1 MFVSRQLSSEQLLT
15 KWEKRRALQNLMV
28 RFFSED
34 YLMRRENKMYD
45 TYWSKAAD
53 VCLGVNNGYYQG
65 ADAVKGYYKGLEERT
80 KLESALIQ
88 KKYPQRLGSLSEEE
102 VYGAGVMDMKSLV
115 APVIEIAGDDATA
128 KGIWTIHG
136 MNTKLTTGGQVSY
149 WERAYVAVDFVWE
162 DEQWKVWHLL
172 YVQDLDAPSG
182 YDWVAPAPEYPVDP
196 AFAEVAGFQFPEPNV
211 KMTVYETYSANR
223 PFYAPP
229 AYPEP
234 YETFAETFSYG
245 L

>member
-1 MFVSRQLSSEQLLT
+1 MSRQLGSNELLT

-34 YLMRRENKMYD
+34 YLLRRENKMYD
-45 TYWSKAAD
+45 TYWSKSDD

-65 ADAVKGYYKGLEERT
+65 STAVKGYYKGIEERT
-80 KLESALIQ
+80 RLESALIQ
-88 KKYPQRLGSLSEEE
+88 KKYPDQLGSLSEEDA
-102 VYGAGVMDMKSLV
+102 YGVGIMDMKSLV

-136 MNTKLTTGGQVSY
+136 MNTKLTLSGQISY
-149 WERAYVAVDFVWE
+149 WERAYVAADFVWE

-172 YVQDLDAPSG
+172 YVQDLDTPSG
-182 YDWVAPAPEYPVDP
+182 YDWVGDAPEFPVDP
-196 AFAEVAGFQFPEPNV
+196 VYAEIADFKFPEPNV

-223 PFYAPP
+223 SFYAPP

>member
-1 MFVSRQLSSEQLLT
+1 MSHQWNSEELLT
-15 KWEKRRALQNLMV
+15 RWEKRRALQNLMV
-28 RFFSED
+28 RFFSQD

-45 TYWSKAAD
+45 TYWSKADD

-65 ADAVKGYYKGLEERT
+65 AAAVQAYYQGLADRT
-80 KLESALIQ
+80 ALESKLIQ
-88 KKYPQRLGSLSEEE
+88 QKYAAQVGSLSAEEA
-102 VYGAGVMDMKSLV
+102 YGIGIMDMKSLV
-115 APVIEIAGDDATA
+115 APVIEIAADGATA

-136 MNTKLTTGGQVSY
+136 MNTKLTAAGQVSY
-149 WERAYVAVDFVWE
+149 WERAYVASDFVWE
-162 DEQWKVWHLL
+162 DGAWKVWHLL

-182 YDWVAPAPEYPVDP
+182 TNWADPAPEYPADP
-196 AFAEVAGFQFPEPNV
+196 AYAALADFRFPEPNV
-211 KMTVYETYSANR
+211 KMTVYETYSAAR

>member
-1 MFVSRQLSSEQLLT
+1 MSHQWNSEELLT
-15 KWEKRRALQNLMV
+15 RWEKRRALQNLMV
-28 RFFSED
+28 RFFSQD

-45 TYWSKAAD
+45 TYWSKADD

-65 ADAVKGYYKGLEERT
+65 AAAVQAYYQGLADRT
-80 KLESALIQ
+80 ALESKLIQ
-88 KKYPQRLGSLSEEE
+88 QKYAAQVGSLSPEEA
-102 VYGAGVMDMKSLV
+102 YGMGIMDMKSLV
-115 APVIEIAGDDATA
+115 APVIEIAADGATA

-136 MNTKLTTGGQVSY
+136 MNTKLTAAGQVSY
-149 WERAYVAVDFVWE
+149 WERAYVAGDFVWE
-162 DEQWKVWHLL
+162 DGAWKVWHLL

-182 YDWVAPAPEYPVDP
+182 TNWADPAPEYPADP
-196 AFAEVAGFQFPEPNV
+196 AYAALVDFRFPEPNV
-211 KMTVYETYSANR
+211 KKTVYETYSATR

>member
-1 MFVSRQLSSEQLLT
+1 MSRQLSSNDLLT

-34 YLMRRENKMYD
+34 YLLHREGGMYR
-45 TYWSKAAD
+45 TYWSKADD
-53 VCLGVNNGYYQG
+53 VCLGVNHGYYQG
-65 ADAVKGYYKGLEERT
+65 KAAVQDYYQGVTARIA
-80 KLESALIQ
+80 LESRLIQ
-88 KKYPQRLGSLSEEE
+88 NKYAKQLGSLTEEE
-102 VYGAGVMDMKSLV
+102 VYGAGNLDMKALV

-136 MNTKLTTGGQVSY
+136 MNTKLTPAGQVSC
-149 WERAYVAVDFVWE
+149 WERAYVAADFVWE

-182 YDWVAPAPEYPVDP
+182 YDWTAGQPDLPADP
-196 AFAEVAGFQFPEPNV
+196 AYAELASFHFPEPNV
-211 KMTVYETYSANR
+211 KMTVYETYSADR
-223 PFYAPP
+223 AFCAPP

>member
-1 MFVSRQLSSEQLLT
+1 MSCRLNSEQLLDR
-15 KWEKRRALQNLMV
+15 WEKRREIQNLMV

-34 YLMRRENKMYD
+34 YLLRRENKMYGA
-45 TYWSKAAD
+45 YWSKAAD

-65 ADAVKGYYKGLEERT
+65 AEAVKSYYQGLEART
-80 KLESALIQ
+80 RLESRLIQ
-88 KKYPQRLGSLSEEE
+88 KKYPGRLAELSEDE
-102 VYGAGVMDMKSLV
+102 VYGAGIMDMKSLV
-115 APVIEIAGDDATA
+115 APVVEIAGDGATA

-136 MNTKLTTGGQVSY
+136 MNTKLTPAGQLGF
-149 WERAYVAVDFVWE
+149 WERAYVAADFVWE
-162 DEQWKVWHLL
+162 DAQWKVWHLL

-182 YDWVAPAPEYPVDP
+182 TSWTEAAPEYPDDP
-196 AFAEVAGFQFPEPNV
+196 IFAAVRDFQFPEPNV
-211 KMTVYETYSANR
+211 KVTVYETYSADR

-229 AYPEP
+229 AYPVP

>member
-1 MFVSRQLSSEQLLT
+1 MSRQWNSEALLSR
-15 KWEKRRALQNLMV
+15 WEKRRALQNLMV
-28 RFFSED
+28 RFFSQD

-45 TYWSKAAD
+45 TYWSKADD

-65 ADAVKGYYKGLEERT
+65 AAAVQAYYQGLADRT
-80 KLESALIQ
+80 ALESKLIQ
-88 KKYPQRLGSLSEEE
+88 QKYAAQVGNLSAEEA
-102 VYGAGVMDMKSLV
+102 YGIGIMDMKSLV
-115 APVIEIAGDDATA
+115 APVIEIAADGATA

-136 MNTKLTTGGQVSY
+136 MNTKLTAAGQVSY
-149 WERAYVAVDFVWE
+149 WERAYVAGDFVWE
-162 DEQWKVWHLL
+162 DGAWKVWHLL

-182 YDWVAPAPEYPVDP
+182 TNWADPAPEYPADP
-196 AFAEVAGFQFPEPNV
+196 AYAALADFQFPEPNV
-211 KMTVYETYSANR
+211 KMTVYETYSAAR

>member
-1 MFVSRQLSSEQLLT
+1 MSHQWNSEELLT
-15 KWEKRRALQNLMV
+15 RWEQRRALQNLMV
-28 RFFSED
+28 RFFSQD

-45 TYWSKAAD
+45 TYWSKADD

-65 ADAVKGYYKGLEERT
+65 AAAVQAYYQGLADRT
-80 KLESALIQ
+80 ALESRLIQ
-88 KKYPQRLGSLSEEE
+88 QKYAAQVGNLSPEEA
-102 VYGAGVMDMKSLV
+102 YGMGIMDMKSLV
-115 APVIEIAGDDATA
+115 APVIELAADGATA

-136 MNTKLTTGGQVSY
+136 MNTKLTAAGQVSY
-149 WERAYVAVDFVWE
+149 WERAYVAGDFVWE
-162 DEQWKVWHLL
+162 DGTWKVWHLL

-182 YDWVAPAPEYPVDP
+182 TNWADPAPEYPADP
-196 AFAEVAGFQFPEPNV
+196 AYAELADFHFPEPNV
-211 KMTVYETYSANR
+211 KMTVYETYSAAR

>member
-1 MFVSRQLSSEQLLT
+1 MSHQWNSEELLT
-15 KWEKRRALQNLMV
+15 RWEKRRSIQNLMV
-28 RFFSED
+28 RFFSQD

-45 TYWSKAAD
+45 TYWSKADD
-53 VCLGVNNGYYQG
+53 VCLGVNSGYYQG
-65 ADAVKGYYKGLEERT
+65 AGAVKAYYQGLADRT
-80 KLESALIQ
+80 ALESRLIQ
-88 KKYPQRLGSLSEEE
+88 RKYADQVGDLSAEEA
-102 VYGAGVMDMKSLV
+102 YGIGIMDMKSLV
-115 APVIEIAGDDATA
+115 APVIEIAADGATA

-136 MNTKLTTGGQVSY
+136 MNTKLTASGQIGC

-162 DEQWKVWHLL
+162 DGTWKVWHLL
-172 YVQDLDAPSG
+172 YVQDLDAPAG
-182 YDWVAPAPEYPVDP
+182 YDWVSPAPEFPADP
-196 AFAEVAGFQFPEPNV
+196 AYAELAEFRFPEPNV
-211 KMTVYETYSANR
+211 KMTVYETYSAGR

>member
-1 MFVSRQLSSEQLLT
+1 MSRQWNSEELLSR
-15 KWEKRRALQNLMV
+15 WEKRRALQNLMV
-28 RFFSED
+28 RFFSQD

-45 TYWSKAAD
+45 TYWSKADD
-53 VCLGVNNGYYQG
+53 VCLGGNNGYYQG
-65 ADAVKGYYKGLEERT
+65 AAAVQAYYQGLADRT
-80 KLESALIQ
+80 ALESKLIQ
-88 KKYPQRLGSLSEEE
+88 QKYAAQVGNLSAEEA
-102 VYGAGVMDMKSLV
+102 YGMGIMDMKSLV
-115 APVIEIAGDDATA
+115 APVIEIAADGATA

-136 MNTKLTTGGQVSY
+136 MNTKLTAAGQVSY
-149 WERAYVAVDFVWE
+149 WERAYVAGDFVWE
-162 DEQWKVWHLL
+162 DGAWKVWHLL

-182 YDWVAPAPEYPVDP
+182 TNWASPAPEYPADP
-196 AFAEVAGFQFPEPNV
+196 AYAALAAFRFPEPNV
-211 KMTVYETYSANR
+211 KMTVYETYSAAR

>member
-1 MFVSRQLSSEQLLT
+1 MSHQWNSEELLIR
-15 KWEKRRALQNLMV
+15 WEKRRALQNLMV
-28 RFFSED
+28 RFFSQD

-45 TYWSKAAD
+45 TYWSKADD

-65 ADAVKGYYKGLEERT
+65 AAAVQAYYQGLADRT
-80 KLESALIQ
+80 ALESKLIQ
-88 KKYPQRLGSLSEEE
+88 QKYAAQVGSLSAEEA
-102 VYGAGVMDMKSLV
+102 YGIGIMDMKSLV
-115 APVIEIAGDDATA
+115 APVIEIAADGATA

-136 MNTKLTTGGQVSY
+136 MNTKLTAAGQVSY
-149 WERAYVAVDFVWE
+149 WERAYVAGDFVWE
-162 DEQWKVWHLL
+162 DGAWKVWHLL

-182 YDWVAPAPEYPVDP
+182 TNWADPAPEYPADP
-196 AFAEVAGFQFPEPNV
+196 AYAALADFQFPEPNV
-211 KMTVYETYSANR
+211 KMTVYETYSAAR

>member
-1 MFVSRQLSSEQLLT
+1 MSRRLSSEELLT
-15 KWEKRRALQNLMV
+15 KWEKRRAIQNLMV

-65 ADAVKGYYKGLEERT
+65 ASAVKSYYKGLEERT
-80 KLESALIQ
+80 KMESALIQ
-88 KKYPQRLGSLSEEE
+88 KKYPQRLAGLSEEE
-102 VYGAGVMDMKSLV
+102 VYGAGIMDMKSLV

-136 MNTKLTTGGQVSY
+136 MNTKLTPSGQVSY

-162 DEQWKVWHLL
+162 DNQWKVWHLL
-172 YVQDLDAPSG
+172 YVQDLDTPSG
-182 YDWVAPAPEYPVDP
+182 SDWVGPYPEYPEVP
-196 AFAEVAGFQFPEPNV
+196 EYAEAVKSFQFPEPNV

-245 L
+245 LS

>member
-1 MFVSRQLSSEQLLT
+1 MSHQWNSEELLT
-15 KWEKRRALQNLMV
+15 RWEQRRALQNLMV
-28 RFFSED
+28 RFFSQD

-45 TYWSKAAD
+45 TYWSKADD

-65 ADAVKGYYKGLEERT
+65 AAAVQAYYQGLADRT
-80 KLESALIQ
+80 ALESRLIQ
-88 KKYPQRLGSLSEEE
+88 QKYAAQVGNLSPEEA
-102 VYGAGVMDMKSLV
+102 YGMGIMDMKSLV
-115 APVIEIAGDDATA
+115 APVIELAADGATA

-136 MNTKLTTGGQVSY
+136 MNTKLTAAGQVSY
-149 WERAYVAVDFVWE
+149 WERAYVAGDFVWE
-162 DEQWKVWHLL
+162 DGTWKVWHLL

-182 YDWVAPAPEYPVDP
+182 TNWADPAPEYPTDP
-196 AFAEVAGFQFPEPNV
+196 AYAELADFHFPEPNV
-211 KMTVYETYSANR
+211 KMTVYETYSAAR

>member
-1 MFVSRQLSSEQLLT
+1 MFVSRQLNSEELLT

-28 RFFSED
+28 RFFSQD
-34 YLMRRENKMYD
+34 YLMRRENKMYG
-45 TYWSKAAD
+45 TYWSQADD

-65 ADAVKGYYKGLEERT
+65 AAAVKAYYKGLEERT

-88 KKYPQRLGSLSEEE
+88 KKYAAQIGGLSEEE
-102 VYGAGVMDMKSLV
+102 AYGAGIMDMKSLV
-115 APVIEIAGDDATA
+115 APVIEIAADGATA

-136 MNTKLTTGGQVSY
+136 MNTKLTPGGQVSY
-149 WERAYVAVDFVWE
+149 WERAYVAADFVWE
-162 DEQWKVWHLL
+162 DNAWKVWHLL

-182 YDWVAPAPEYPVDP
+182 ADWSAEEPVYPDDP
-196 AFAEVAGFQFPEPNV
+196 AFAEIRKFRFPEPNV

>member
-1 MFVSRQLSSEQLLT
+1 MSHQWNSEELLT
-15 KWEKRRALQNLMV
+15 RWEKRRSIQNLMV
-28 RFFSED
+28 RFFSQD

-45 TYWSKAAD
+45 TYWSKADD
-53 VCLGVNNGYYQG
+53 VCLGVNSGYYQG
-65 ADAVKGYYKGLEERT
+65 AGAVKAYYQGLADRT
-80 KLESALIQ
+80 ALESRLIQ
-88 KKYPQRLGSLSEEE
+88 RKYADQVGDLSAEEA
-102 VYGAGVMDMKSLV
+102 YGIGIMDMKSLV
-115 APVIEIAGDDATA
+115 APVIEIAADGATA

-136 MNTKLTTGGQVSY
+136 MNTKLTASGQIGC

-162 DEQWKVWHLL
+162 DGTWKVWHLL
-172 YVQDLDAPSG
+172 YVQDLDAPAG
-182 YDWVAPAPEYPVDP
+182 YDWVSPAPEFPADP
-196 AFAEVAGFQFPEPNV
+196 AYAELAEFRFPEPNV
-211 KMTVYETYSANR
+211 KMTVYENYSAGR

>member
-1 MFVSRQLSSEQLLT
+1 MSRQWNSEELLSR
-15 KWEKRRALQNLMV
+15 WEKRRALQNLMV
-28 RFFSED
+28 RFFSQD

-45 TYWSKAAD
+45 TYWSKADD

-65 ADAVKGYYKGLEERT
+65 AAAVQAYYQGLADRT
-80 KLESALIQ
+80 ALESKLIQ
-88 KKYPQRLGSLSEEE
+88 QKYAAQVGNLPAEEA
-102 VYGAGVMDMKSLV
+102 YGMGIMDMKSLV
-115 APVIEIAGDDATA
+115 APVIEIAADGATA

-136 MNTKLTTGGQVSY
+136 MNTKLTAAGQVSY
-149 WERAYVAVDFVWE
+149 WERAYVAGDFVWE
-162 DEQWKVWHLL
+162 DGAWKVWHLL

-182 YDWVAPAPEYPVDP
+182 TNWADPAPEYPADP
-196 AFAEVAGFQFPEPNV
+196 AYAALADFRFPEPNV
-211 KMTVYETYSANR
+211 KMTVYETYSAAR

>member
-1 MFVSRQLSSEQLLT
+1 MSHQWNSEELLT
-15 KWEKRRALQNLMV
+15 RWEQRRALQNLMV
-28 RFFSED
+28 RFFSQD

-45 TYWSKAAD
+45 TYWSKADD

-65 ADAVKGYYKGLEERT
+65 AAAVQAYYQGLADRT
-80 KLESALIQ
+80 ALESKLIQ
-88 KKYPQRLGSLSEEE
+88 QKYAAQVGSLSAEEA
-102 VYGAGVMDMKSLV
+102 YGIGIMDMKSLV
-115 APVIEIAGDDATA
+115 APVIEIAADGATA

-136 MNTKLTTGGQVSY
+136 MNTKLTAAGQVSY
-149 WERAYVAVDFVWE
+149 WERAYVAGDFVWE
-162 DEQWKVWHLL
+162 DGAWKVWHLL

-182 YDWVAPAPEYPVDP
+182 TNWADPAPEYPADP
-196 AFAEVAGFQFPEPNV
+196 AYAALADFRFPEPNV
-211 KMTVYETYSANR
+211 KMTVYETYSAAR

>member
-1 MFVSRQLSSEQLLT
+1 MSHQWNSEELLT
-15 KWEKRRALQNLMV
+15 RWEQRRALQNLMV
-28 RFFSED
+28 RFFSQD

-45 TYWSKAAD
+45 TYWSKADD

-65 ADAVKGYYKGLEERT
+65 AAAVQAYYQGLADRT
-80 KLESALIQ
+80 ALESRLIQ
-88 KKYPQRLGSLSEEE
+88 QKYAAQVGNLSPEEA
-102 VYGAGVMDMKSLV
+102 YGMGIMDMKSLV
-115 APVIEIAGDDATA
+115 APVIELAADGATA

-136 MNTKLTTGGQVSY
+136 MNTKLTAAGQVSY
-149 WERAYVAVDFVWE
+149 WERAYVAGDFVWE
-162 DEQWKVWHLL
+162 DGAWKVWHLL

-182 YDWVAPAPEYPVDP
+182 TNWADPAPEYPADP
-196 AFAEVAGFQFPEPNV
+196 AYAELADFHFPEPNV
-211 KMTVYETYSANR
+211 KMTVYETYSAAR

>member
-1 MFVSRQLSSEQLLT
+1 MSHQWNSEELLT
-15 KWEKRRALQNLMV
+15 RWEKRRALQNLMV
-28 RFFSED
+28 RFFSQD

-45 TYWSKAAD
+45 TYWSKADD

-65 ADAVKGYYKGLEERT
+65 AAAVQAYYQGLADRT
-80 KLESALIQ
+80 ALESKLIQ
-88 KKYPQRLGSLSEEE
+88 QKYAAQVGSLSAEEA
-102 VYGAGVMDMKSLV
+102 YGIGIMDMKSLV
-115 APVIEIAGDDATA
+115 APVIEIAADGATA

-136 MNTKLTTGGQVSY
+136 MNTKLTAAGQVSY
-149 WERAYVAVDFVWE
+149 WERAYVAGDFVWE
-162 DEQWKVWHLL
+162 DGAWKVWHLL

-182 YDWVAPAPEYPVDP
+182 TNWAAPAPEYPADP
-196 AFAEVAGFQFPEPNV
+196 AYAALADFQFPEPNV
-211 KMTVYETYSANR
+211 KMTVYETYSAAR

>member
-1 MFVSRQLSSEQLLT
+1 MSRQLNSNELLT

-34 YLMRRENKMYD
+34 YLLRRENKMYE
-45 TYWSKAAD
+45 TYWSKADD
-53 VCLGVNNGYYQG
+53 VCVGVNNGYYQG
-65 ADAVKGYYKGLEERT
+65 KSAVKAYYKGLEDRVR
-80 KLESALIQ
+80 LESTLIQ
-88 KKYPQRLGSLSEEE
+88 KKYPKRLAEMSEEE
-102 VYGAGVMDMKSLV
+102 VYGVGILNMKSLV

-136 MNTKLTTGGQVSY
+136 MNTKLTPAGQVSY

-182 YDWVAPAPEYPVDP
+182 YDWVAPAPEFEADPV
-196 AFAEVAGFQFPEPNV
+196 FAPIADFSFPEPNV

>member
-1 MFVSRQLSSEQLLT
+1 MSRKLNSEELLT

-34 YLMRRENKMYD
+34 YLQHRENKMYD
-45 TYWSKAAD
+45 TYWSKADD
-53 VCLGVNNGYYQG
+53 VCLGVNNGYFQG
-65 ADAVKGYYKGLEERT
+65 ANAVKSYYKGISDRLAQ
-80 KLESALIQ
+80 ESKLIQ
-88 KKYPQRLGSLSEEE
+88 KKYPKNLGSLSDEE
-102 VYGAGVMDMKSLV
+102 VYGAGKLDMKAIV

-128 KGIWTIHG
+128 KGIWTVHG
-136 MNTKLTTGGQVSY
+136 MNTKLTTGGQVSC

-162 DEQWKVWHLL
+162 DGQWKVWHLL
-172 YVQDLDAPSG
+172 YVQDLNAPSG
-182 YDWVAPAPEYPVDP
+182 YDWVTPMPELPADP
-196 AFAEVAGFQFPEPNV
+196 AYAEVANLKDPEPNV

-234 YETFAETFSYG
+234 YETFSETFSYG

>member
-1 MFVSRQLSSEQLLT
+1 MSHQWNSEELLT
-15 KWEKRRALQNLMV
+15 RWEKRRALQNLMV
-28 RFFSED
+28 RFFSQD

-45 TYWSKAAD
+45 TYWSKADD

-65 ADAVKGYYKGLEERT
+65 ATAVQAYYQGLADRT
-80 KLESALIQ
+80 ALESKLIQ
-88 KKYPQRLGSLSEEE
+88 QKYAAQVGSLSAEEA
-102 VYGAGVMDMKSLV
+102 YGIGIMDMKSLV
-115 APVIEIAGDDATA
+115 APVIEIAADGVTA

-136 MNTKLTTGGQVSY
+136 MNTKLTAAGQVSY
-149 WERAYVAVDFVWE
+149 WERAYVAGDFVWE
-162 DEQWKVWHLL
+162 DGAWKVWHLL

-182 YDWVAPAPEYPVDP
+182 TNWADPAPEYPADP
-196 AFAEVAGFQFPEPNV
+196 AYAALADFQFPEPNV
-211 KMTVYETYSANR
+211 KMTVYETYSAAR

>member
-1 MFVSRQLSSEQLLT
+1 MSHQWNSEELLT
-15 KWEKRRALQNLMV
+15 RWEKRRSIQNLMV
-28 RFFSED
+28 RFFSQD

-45 TYWSKAAD
+45 TYWSKADD
-53 VCLGVNNGYYQG
+53 VCLGVNSGYYQG
-65 ADAVKGYYKGLEERT
+65 AGAVKAYYQGLADRT
-80 KLESALIQ
+80 ALESRLIQ
-88 KKYPQRLGSLSEEE
+88 RKYADQVGDLSAEDA
-102 VYGAGVMDMKSLV
+102 YGIGIMDMKSLV
-115 APVIEIAGDDATA
+115 APVIEIAADGATA

-136 MNTKLTTGGQVSY
+136 MNTKLTASGQIGC

-162 DEQWKVWHLL
+162 DGTWKVWHLL
-172 YVQDLDAPSG
+172 YVQDLDAPAG
-182 YDWVAPAPEYPVDP
+182 YDWVSPAPEFPADP
-196 AFAEVAGFQFPEPNV
+196 AYAELAEFRFPEPNV
-211 KMTVYETYSANR
+211 KMTVYETYSAGR

>member
-1 MFVSRQLSSEQLLT
+1 MSHQWNSEELLT
-15 KWEKRRALQNLMV
+15 RWEKRRALQNLMV
-28 RFFSED
+28 RFFSQD

-45 TYWSKAAD
+45 TYWSKADD

-65 ADAVKGYYKGLEERT
+65 AAAVQAYYQGLEDRT
-80 KLESALIQ
+80 ALESKLIQ
-88 KKYPQRLGSLSEEE
+88 QKYAAQVGNLSPEEA
-102 VYGAGVMDMKSLV
+102 YGMGIMDMKSLV
-115 APVIEIAGDDATA
+115 APVIELAADGATA

-136 MNTKLTTGGQVSY
+136 MNTKLTAAGQVSY
-149 WERAYVAVDFVWE
+149 WERAYVAGDFVWE
-162 DEQWKVWHLL
+162 DGAWKVWHLL

-182 YDWVAPAPEYPVDP
+182 TNWADPAPEYPVDP
-196 AFAEVAGFQFPEPNV
+196 AYAELADFRFPEPNV
-211 KMTVYETYSANR
+211 KMTVYETYSAAR

>member
-1 MFVSRQLSSEQLLT
+1 MSHQWNSEELLT
-15 KWEKRRALQNLMV
+15 RWEKRRALQNLMV
-28 RFFSED
+28 RFFSQD

-45 TYWSKAAD
+45 TYWSKADD

-65 ADAVKGYYKGLEERT
+65 AAAVQAYYQGLADRT
-80 KLESALIQ
+80 ALESRLIQ
-88 KKYPQRLGSLSEEE
+88 QKYAAQVGNLSPEEA
-102 VYGAGVMDMKSLV
+102 YGMGIMDMKSLV
-115 APVIEIAGDDATA
+115 APVIELAADGATA

-136 MNTKLTTGGQVSY
+136 MNTKLTAAGQVSY
-149 WERAYVAVDFVWE
+149 WERAYVAGDFVWE
-162 DEQWKVWHLL
+162 DGTWKVWHLL

-182 YDWVAPAPEYPVDP
+182 TNWADPAPEYPADP
-196 AFAEVAGFQFPEPNV
+196 AYAALVDFHFPEPNV
-211 KMTVYETYSANR
+211 KMTVYETYSAAR

>member
-1 MFVSRQLSSEQLLT
+1 MSHQWNSEELLSR
-15 KWEKRRALQNLMV
+15 WEKRRALQNLMV
-28 RFFSED
+28 RFFSQD

-45 TYWSKAAD
+45 NYWSRADD
-53 VCLGVNNGYYQG
+53 VCLGVNRGYYQG
-65 ADAVKGYYKGLEERT
+65 AAAVQAYYQGLADRT
-80 KLESALIQ
+80 ALESKLIQ
-88 KKYPQRLGSLSEEE
+88 QKYAAQVGNLSAEEA
-102 VYGAGVMDMKSLV
+102 YGMGIMDMKSLV
-115 APVIEIAGDDATA
+115 APVIEIAADDATA

-136 MNTKLTTGGQVSY
+136 MNTKLTAAGQVSY
-149 WERAYVAVDFVWE
+149 WERAYVAGDFVWE
-162 DEQWKVWHLL
+162 EGTWKVWHLL

-182 YDWVAPAPEYPVDP
+182 TSWADPAPEYPADP
-196 AFAEVAGFQFPEPNV
+196 AYAALADFRFPEPNV
-211 KMTVYETYSANR
+211 KMTVYETYSAAR

>member
-1 MFVSRQLSSEQLLT
+1 MSHQWNSEELLT
-15 KWEKRRALQNLMV
+15 RWEKRRSIQNLMV
-28 RFFSED
+28 RFFSQD

-45 TYWSKAAD
+45 TYWSKADD
-53 VCLGVNNGYYQG
+53 VCLGVNSGYYQG
-65 ADAVKGYYKGLEERT
+65 AGAVKAYYQGLADRT
-80 KLESALIQ
+80 ALESRLIQ
-88 KKYPQRLGSLSEEE
+88 QKYADQVGNLSAEEA
-102 VYGAGVMDMKSLV
+102 YGIGIMDMKSLV
-115 APVIEIAGDDATA
+115 APVIEIAADGATA

-136 MNTKLTTGGQVSY
+136 MNTKLTASGQIGC

-162 DEQWKVWHLL
+162 DGTWKVWHLL
-172 YVQDLDAPSG
+172 YVQDLDAPAG
-182 YDWVAPAPEYPVDP
+182 CDWVAPMPEFPADP
-196 AFAEVAGFQFPEPNV
+196 AYVELAEFRFPEPNV
-211 KMTVYETYSANR
+211 KMTVYETYSAGR

>member
-1 MFVSRQLSSEQLLT
+1 MSHQWNSEELLT
-15 KWEKRRALQNLMV
+15 RWEKRRALQNLMV
-28 RFFSED
+28 RFFSQD

-45 TYWSKAAD
+45 TYWSKADD

-65 ADAVKGYYKGLEERT
+65 AAAVQAYYQGLADRT
-80 KLESALIQ
+80 ALESKLIQ
-88 KKYPQRLGSLSEEE
+88 QKYAAQVGSLSAEEA
-102 VYGAGVMDMKSLV
+102 YGIGIMDMKSLV
-115 APVIEIAGDDATA
+115 APVIEIAADGATA

-136 MNTKLTTGGQVSY
+136 MNTKLTAAGQVSY
-149 WERAYVAVDFVWE
+149 WERAYVAGDFVWE
-162 DEQWKVWHLL
+162 DGAWKVWHLL

-182 YDWVAPAPEYPVDP
+182 TNWADPAPEYPADP
-196 AFAEVAGFQFPEPNV
+196 AYAALADFQFPEPNV
-211 KMTVYETYSANR
+211 KMTVYETYSAAR

>member
-1 MFVSRQLSSEQLLT
+1 MSHQWNSEELLT
-15 KWEKRRALQNLMV
+15 RWEQRRALQNLMV
-28 RFFSED
+28 RFFSQD

-45 TYWSKAAD
+45 TYWSKADD

-65 ADAVKGYYKGLEERT
+65 AAAVQAYYQGLADRT
-80 KLESALIQ
+80 ALESRLIQ
-88 KKYPQRLGSLSEEE
+88 QKYAAQVGNLSPEEA
-102 VYGAGVMDMKSLV
+102 YGIGIMDMKSLV
-115 APVIEIAGDDATA
+115 APVIELAADGATA

-136 MNTKLTTGGQVSY
+136 MNTKLTAAGQVSY
-149 WERAYVAVDFVWE
+149 WERAYVAGDFVWE
-162 DEQWKVWHLL
+162 DGAWKVWHLL

-182 YDWVAPAPEYPVDP
+182 TNWADPAPEYPADP
-196 AFAEVAGFQFPEPNV
+196 AYAELADFHFPEPNV
-211 KMTVYETYSANR
+211 KMTVYETYSAAR

>member
-1 MFVSRQLSSEQLLT
+1 MSHQWNSEELLT
-15 KWEKRRALQNLMV
+15 RWEQRRALQNLMV
-28 RFFSED
+28 RFFSQD

-45 TYWSKAAD
+45 TYWSKADD

-65 ADAVKGYYKGLEERT
+65 TAAVQAYYQGLADRT
-80 KLESALIQ
+80 ALESRLIQ
-88 KKYPQRLGSLSEEE
+88 QKYAAQVGNLSPEEA
-102 VYGAGVMDMKSLV
+102 YGMGIMDMKSLV
-115 APVIEIAGDDATA
+115 APVIELAADGATA

-136 MNTKLTTGGQVSY
+136 MNTKLTAAGQVSY
-149 WERAYVAVDFVWE
+149 WERAYVAGDFVWE
-162 DEQWKVWHLL
+162 DGTWKVWHLL

-182 YDWVAPAPEYPVDP
+182 TNWADPAPEYPADP
-196 AFAEVAGFQFPEPNV
+196 AYAELADFHFPEPNV
-211 KMTVYETYSANR
+211 KMTVYETYSAAR

>member
-1 MFVSRQLSSEQLLT
+1 MSHQWNSEELLT
-15 KWEKRRALQNLMV
+15 RWEKRRALQNLMV
-28 RFFSED
+28 RFFSQD

-45 TYWSKAAD
+45 TYWSKADD

-65 ADAVKGYYKGLEERT
+65 AAAVQAYYQGLADRT
-80 KLESALIQ
+80 ALESKLIQ
-88 KKYPQRLGSLSEEE
+88 QKYAAQVGSLSAEEA
-102 VYGAGVMDMKSLV
+102 YGIGIMDMKSLV
-115 APVIEIAGDDATA
+115 APVIEIAADGATA

-136 MNTKLTTGGQVSY
+136 MNTKLTAAGQVSY
-149 WERAYVAVDFVWE
+149 WERAYVAGDFVWE
-162 DEQWKVWHLL
+162 DGAWKVWHLL

-182 YDWVAPAPEYPVDP
+182 TNWADPAPEYPSDP
-196 AFAEVAGFQFPEPNV
+196 AYAALADFRFPEPNV
-211 KMTVYETYSANR
+211 KMTVYETYSAAR